1 MEQKYTQLS
10 LEDRCQISNLR
21 QQGASISKIATAMD
35 RSPSTIA
42 REIKR
47 NAAAKAIY
55 KPAYAN
61 QIAKSRRWSGSR
73 LARQPELQKRV
84 LNLLSRGWSPEQ
96 VSKSLSFEEKR
107 KVISYESIYRFIY
120 SQITRTNGY
129 SWRHYLPRSKSKR
142 GFRVKKG
149 GSALTIPNRVSI
161 HRRPKYVEARNKP
174 GHWEADLMCF
184 SKYGQVLLVAHDR
197 LSRLLIISNPSGK
210 SATPIA
216 HRLSELFKTLPQP
229 LRKTITFDNGS
240 EFAKHEHLHSIG
252 MKTFFCDTH
261 SPWQKGGVE
270 NAIGRMR
277 RVLPRKTD
285 LDTLSEA
292 DIHSHVAAYNNTPRK
307 CLGFKTPAE
316 VFLRQVL
323 HFKCES
329 TSQPPRG

>member
-1 MEQKYTQLS
+1 MEQYKQLS
-10 LEDRCQISNLR
+10 LEDRCQITNLR
-21 QQGASISKIATAMD
+21 QKGLSIRQVAATLD

-42 REIKR
+42 RELRR
-47 NAAAKAIY
+47 NASAKARY

-73 LARQPELQKRV
+73 LVRQPELQEKV
-84 LNLLSRGWSPEQ
+84 LKLLSRGWSPEQ
-96 VSKSLSFEEKR
+96 VSRCLSLEQK
-107 KVISYESIYRFIY
+107 KQVISYESIYRFIY
-120 SQITRTNGY
+120 AQISRTNNY
-129 SWRHYLPRSKSKR
+129 KWRYYLPRSKSKR
-142 GFRVKKG
+142 GFRGKKG
-149 GSALTIPNRVSI
+149 GSSALTIPNRVSI
-161 HRRPKYVEARNKP
+161 RQRPQHVESRKNP

-210 SATPIA
+210 SAIPIA
-216 HRLSELFKTLPQP
+216 HRLSELFQTLPQP
-229 LRKTITFDNGS
+229 LRQTITFDNGS

-285 LDTLSEA
+285 LDTLSEV
-292 DIHSHVAAYNNTPRK
+292 DLRSHVAAYNHTPRK

-329 TSQPPRG
+329 TSQLSLG